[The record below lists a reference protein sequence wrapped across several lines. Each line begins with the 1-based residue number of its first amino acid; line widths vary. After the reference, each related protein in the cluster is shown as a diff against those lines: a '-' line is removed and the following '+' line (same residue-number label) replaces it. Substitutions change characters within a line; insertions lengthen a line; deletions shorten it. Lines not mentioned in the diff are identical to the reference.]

1 MIDISLIR
9 NEPDAVR
16 EALRKR
22 MDTVDLQ
29 PIQNLDAARREL
41 ITSVEQ
47 LKARRNDASREVPRI
62 KRAGGDATELIA
74 EMRAV
79 GDRIKELETRLGTVT
94 QELDELLAGLPNLP
108 DPDVPPG
115 GKEANQTLREWGER
129 PAACAAGMDH
139 VAFAG
144 RLGLVDYERGAKLAG
159 HGFWIY
165 RGWGARLEWALLNYF
180 IDTHVADGFELILPP
195 HLLSYVCGFNAGQFP
210 RFGVD
215 DVYFLQEGAE
225 RGEAP
230 FLLPTSETAL
240 ASLHADEILKE
251 SEMPKRY
258 VAYTP
263 CYRREAG
270 SYRTHDRGTL
280 RGHQF
285 NKVELFQFVMPD
297 RSEEALED
305 MIGRA
310 ERLVQGLGLHYRVT
324 RLAAGDASSAMA
336 RTLDLEVYLPSTGSY
351 EEVSSASNARDYQ
364 TRRANTRVRGSGGTR
379 FVHTLNASGLAT
391 SRLLPALLET
401 HQNADGTLTVPE
413 PLRPALGTDRVPT
426 GTDRVPTGTDRLPP
440 A

>member
-1 MIDISLIR
+1 MIDIALIR
-9 NEPDAVR
+9 NDPDAVR
-16 EALRKR
+16 AALGKR
-22 MDTVDLQ
+22 LDVVDLQ
-29 PIQNLDAARREL
+29 PVQSLDATRREL
-41 ITSVEQ
+41 IATVEQ
-47 LKARRNDASREVPRI
+47 LKARRNEASREVPRI
-62 KRAGGDATELIA
+62 KREGGDATELIA

-79 GDRIKELETRLGTVT
+79 GDRIKELETRLGAVT
-94 QELDELLAGLPNLP
+94 HQLDELLAHLPNLP

-129 PAACAAGMDH
+129 PAECATGMDH
-139 VAFAG
+139 VAFASA
-144 RLGLVDYERGAKLAG
+144 LGLVDYERGAKLAG
-159 HGFWIY
+159 HGFWVY
-165 RGWGARLEWALLNYF
+165 RGWGARLEWALLNHF

-195 HLLSYVCGFNAGQFP
+195 HLLSYSCGFNAGQFP

-215 DVYFLQEGAE
+215 DVYFLQDGAE
-225 RGEAP
+225 RGAAP
-230 FLLPTSETAL
+230 FLLPTAETAL
-240 ASLHADEILKE
+240 ASLHADEILQE
-251 SEMPKRY
+251 SDLPKRY

-324 RLAAGDASSAMA
+324 RLAARDASSAMA
-336 RTLDLEVYLPSTGSY
+336 RTLDLEVYLPSTDSY

-364 TRRANTRVRGSGGTR
+364 TRRANTRVRGAGGTR

-401 HQNADGTLTVPE
+401 HQNGDGSLAVPE
-413 PLRPALGTDRVPT
+413 PLRPALGTDR
-426 GTDRVPTGTDRLPP
+426 LPP